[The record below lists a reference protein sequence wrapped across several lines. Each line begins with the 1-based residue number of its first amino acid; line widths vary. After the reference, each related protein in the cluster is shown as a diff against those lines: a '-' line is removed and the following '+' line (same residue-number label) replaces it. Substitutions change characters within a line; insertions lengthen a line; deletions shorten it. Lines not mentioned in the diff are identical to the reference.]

1 MKSKILLSGAVL
13 AISGLLVLAVTYSQ
27 THIAISSVDNPDTS
41 STATPSEETAIA
53 TFAGGCFWC
62 IESTFEK
69 LDGVKK
75 AISGYSGGH
84 TDNPQ
89 YSEVGGGNTGH
100 TETVQIYYDPAAI
113 SYEELL
119 YRFWRDI
126 DPTDSDGQFADRGS
140 EYRPLIFY
148 HDDIQKTLA
157 EKTREDLGQSS
168 RFAKPVTVEISPFEK
183 FWKAESYHQD
193 YHLKSPFR
201 YKLYRSGSGRDSF
214 LDKIW
219 GAELHADFVSKYNSS
234 GNKTASESPYR
245 KPDNETLRSM
255 LNDLQYKVTQEE
267 ATERPF
273 QNEYWNNKEEGLY
286 VDIVSGE
293 PLFSSTDKYKSG
305 TGWPSFRQ
313 PIDTQYIVEKTDY
326 KILYPRT
333 EVRSRYGD
341 SHLGHVFKDGPP
353 PTGLRYCVNS
363 ASLNFIAKTELETQ
377 GYEQYAALFSQ

>member
-1 MKSKILLSGAVL
+1 MNRKFLIKGVALVIL
-13 AISGLLVLAVTYSQ
+13 GLLVLAVPHSQ
-27 THIAISSVDNPDTS
+27 TYTAVSSVESADTS
-41 STATPSEETAIA
+41 NTEISDGETAIA

-75 AISGYSGGH
+75 AVSGYSGGH
-84 TDNPQ
+84 TENPQ
-89 YSEVGGGNTGH
+89 YSEVGGGSTGH
-100 TETVQIYYDPAAI
+100 TETVQIYYEPATI

-126 DPTDSDGQFADRGS
+126 DPTDTDGQFVDRGS

-148 HDDIQKTLA
+148 HDNIQKNLA
-157 EKTREDLGQSS
+157 EKTRAELEKSG
-168 RFAKPVTVEISPFEK
+168 RFAKPVTVEIIPFAK

-193 YHLKSPFR
+193 YHLKNPLR

-219 GAELHADFVSKYNSS
+219 GDELHAGFVRKY
-234 GNKTASESPYR
+234 TESTYR
-245 KPDNETLRSM
+245 KPDNKSLRNM
-255 LNDLQYKVTQEE
+255 LNDIQYKVTQEA

-273 QNEYWNNKEEGLY
+273 ENEYWDNKTEGIY

-293 PLFSSTDKYKSG
+293 PLFSSAAKFKSG
-305 TGWPSFRQ
+305 TGWPSFWQ
-313 PIDTQYIVEKTDY
+313 PIDKRYIVEKTDY

-333 EVRSRYGD
+333 EIRSKYGD
-341 SHLGHVFKDGPP
+341 SHLGHVFMDGPP

-363 ASLNFIAKTELETQ
+363 ASLRFIASTELETQ
-377 GYEQYAALFSQ
+377 GYEQYATLFSE

>member
-1 MKSKILLSGAVL
+1 M
-13 AISGLLVLAVTYSQ
+13 AIFGLLILEVTHSQ
-27 THIAISSVDNPDTS
+27 TYTVISSTDSPDS
-41 STATPSEETAIA
+41 PGITAVQEDTAIA

-69 LDGVKK
+69 LAGVIK

-89 YSEVGGGNTGH
+89 YSEVGGGSTGH
-100 TETVQIYYDPAAI
+100 TETVQIYYDPSII

-119 YRFWRDI
+119 YRFWRDV
-126 DPTDSDGQFADRGS
+126 DPTDSDGQFVDRGS

-148 HDDIQKTLA
+148 HDDSQKTLA
-157 EKTREDLGQSS
+157 EKTRYDLDQSD
-168 RFAKPVTVEISPFEK
+168 RFANPVTVEIRQFEK

-219 GAELHADFVSKYNSS
+219 GDDLHSEFVSKYNLSS
-234 GNKTASESPYR
+234 NEKSSETQYR

-255 LNDLQYKVTQEE
+255 LNDVQFKVTQEE

-273 QNEYWNNKEEGLY
+273 ENAYWDNKKEGIY

-293 PLFSSTDKYKSG
+293 PLFSSTEKFKSG

-313 PIDTQYIVEKTDY
+313 PIDNQFIVEKTDY

-333 EVRSRYGD
+333 EVRSKYGD

-363 ASLNFIAKTELETQ
+363 ASLRFISRTELITQ
-377 GYEQYAALFSQ
+377 GYEQYAALFNP